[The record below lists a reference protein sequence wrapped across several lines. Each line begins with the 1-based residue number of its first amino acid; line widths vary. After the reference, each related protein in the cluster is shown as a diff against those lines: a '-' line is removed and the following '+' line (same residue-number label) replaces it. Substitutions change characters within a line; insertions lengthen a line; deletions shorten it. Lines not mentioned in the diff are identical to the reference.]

1 MSNIDEV
8 KRLLGEAMVP
18 IQEVIEWTDYDTD
31 EKNLEEAIARITEA
45 LSVLENMEEGEAF
58 SMERN
63 MDLHGC
69 QAENRRLRLALAI
82 AQERLAE
89 LGPFTLPDI
98 QAGMDRSMWER
109 YGYEAVD
116 DDPDEQARRRAA
128 AKKPPAEEPGCPLS
142 DAMGGTGEPRIESV
156 EYYEAD
162 GIAIIRGRPAAEEAP
177 LPPRACPY
185 CFKLDWARRA
195 DGTVY
200 CIACGKDAPTAE
212 EPEKEDEQMIPTIL
226 PLTDKKDIPDC
237 EHVNNHKGTGL
248 LICCHPK
255 AKDSSCDYACRNN
268 ICPREPPAE
277 EPDNPPFT
285 KAGKMIEK
293 MNAEESIAEGGHCPY
308 CKVVMDSDYHFRR
321 PDGDETTW
329 YECPKC
335 KRQFD
340 FLSGEMIY
348 EPPAEE
354 PEPWDFD
361 CRGCPYNNPKGPPC
375 SPMNN
380 SRGKPVPHDSLCYAY
395 DAGREE
401 PEKEEK

>member
-128 AKKPPAEEPGCPLS
+128 AKKPPAEEPEFECDVECSLQAQPEDCYECQNPGPL
-142 DAMGGTGEPRIESV
+142 
-156 EYYEAD
+156 
-162 GIAIIRGRPAAEEAP
+162 
-177 LPPRACPY
+177 
-185 CFKLDWARRA
+185 
-195 DGTVY
+195 
-200 CIACGKDAPTAE
+200 
-212 EPEKEDEQMIPTIL
+212 EPEQ
-226 PLTDKKDIPDC
+226 
-237 EHVNNHKGTGL
+237 
-248 LICCHPK
+248 
-255 AKDSSCDYACRNN
+255 
-268 ICPREPPAE
+268 E
-277 EPDNPPFT
+277 E
-285 KAGKMIEK
+285 E
-293 MNAEESIAEGGHCPY
+293 
-308 CKVVMDSDYHFRR
+308 
-321 PDGDETTW
+321 
-329 YECPKC
+329 
-335 KRQFD
+335 
-340 FLSGEMIY
+340 
-348 EPPAEE
+348 
-354 PEPWDFD
+354 
-361 CRGCPYNNPKGPPC
+361 
-375 SPMNN
+375 
-380 SRGKPVPHDSLCYAY
+380 
-395 DAGREE
+395 
-401 PEKEEK
+401 